1 MKKLMSMKQSAQNK
15 LLEKSVVVNSIVGK
29 TYNKVLSSKFCA
41 TLIGL
46 YWSIFAIMPAMA
58 TSDAISEGIKSGTE
72 QIWKVLVAIVAPLGA
87 VALAIQAIKIL
98 WGGQRAAEEAKS
110 AAIKIIVA
118 IAIVLLA
125 PSLVG
130 VIKGWFKEASWNF

>member
-1 MKKLMSMKQSAQNK
+1 MKKLMSVKQNAQ
-15 LLEKSVVVNSIVGK
+15 EKMLACYCYINSGVER
-29 TYNKVLSSKFCA
+29 VRALPSKFYA
-41 TLIGL
+41 VLIGL

-110 AAIKIIVA
+110 AAIKIIIA

-125 PSLVG
+125 PALVG